1 MDEERDATPEEARA
15 ISAYSGWGGAAN
27 AFAQNP
33 TGGWAAVSQE
43 LKELLS
49 EDEFAEQRATV
60 LTAFYTPRPV
70 VELIWET
77 LRGAASAMRARQ
89 RSWSRA
95 AVPATSCAVFRR
107 AWMCTS
113 PAWRS
118 IP

>member
-1 MDEERDATPEEARA
+1 MDEGREATPEEKRA

-77 LRGAASAMRARQ
+77 LRARQ

-95 AVPATSCAVFRR
+95 AVRATSCAAFQR
-107 AWMCTS
+107 AWMCAS

-118 IP
+118 TP